1 MASSTGRSRKVM
13 VSAASKQSAI
23 GTAQSVD
30 SLLRVSG
37 EPGEIPIEVET
48 DQELVGGSEEITS
61 QDVSVRHYEMSLGQ
75 SLTKPHTLAFL
86 AASALGSV
94 SSATTAVGAWLHTI
108 TPKSAR
114 DFDLFT
120 VEELLQSGLQKQY
133 ADCFVDSLELS
144 IERRKSWD
152 ISAQVL
158 GSGKI
163 ATGSASVSE
172 KSEASI
178 HTKFTRAW
186 LSTGTYDNTTPAN
199 DTTTELTAT
208 ADVIEAEIESLRWSY
223 NNNTDQDFLWHL
235 NSGVTWGRA
244 ERSERSQT
252 ISMTL
257 LMTRTV
263 ALDRLIA
270 GTPLSL
276 QLKAINTSQDIA
288 ASGVYEGATIIWP
301 QLEYTVA
308 RPRGTSGSRMVW
320 EVEANVQEHATYGS
334 VRVYVWNAQTGYMA

>member
-1 MASSTGRSRKVM
+1 MGEFEA
-13 VSAASKQSAI
+13 
-23 GTAQSVD
+23 VD

-37 EPGEIPIEVET
+37 DPGEIVVEVET
-48 DQELVGGSEEITS
+48 DQELVGGAEEMTE
-61 QDVSVRHYEMSLGQ
+61 QTVSVRHYEMTLAQ

-86 AASALGSV
+86 AASALGNV

-108 TPKSAR
+108 TPKAAR

-144 IERRKSWD
+144 IERRRSWD
-152 ISAQVL
+152 ITAQVL
-158 GSGKI
+158 GAGKI
-163 ATGSASVSE
+163 QPGVASVSE
-172 KSEASI
+172 VSESNI

-186 LSTGTYDNTTPAN
+186 LSTGTYDNSTPAN

-263 ALDRLIA
+263 ALDRLID
-270 GTPLSL
+270 GTALSL
-276 QLKAINTSQDIA
+276 QIKAVNTAAQIA
-288 ASGVYEGATIIWP
+288 SSGVYQGATVIWP
-301 QLEYTVA
+301 QIEFTKA
-308 RPRGTSGSRMVW
+308 APKGTSGSRMVW
-320 EVEANVQEHATYGS
+320 EIEANVHEHATYGS
-334 VRVYVWNAQTGYMA
+334 VRLYVWNAQTGYMA